1 MPRLGWDMKVGSV
14 AEWLK
19 HDGDRVEVGE
29 AICTIAG
36 DKATTELEALD
47 EGILRIPPQSPEP
60 GEEVPVGTLL
70 AYLLAPG
77 EDVAAEKPPFP
88 PGAHRRPP
96 LPLGEGGGED
106 NASAHTK
113 PSPALRAVSST
124 PRGTGL
130 IAPDDGSRRIVASPR
145 ARRAAAALGVDWRA
159 LVGTGRGG
167 RVLERDVQH
176 ASEQAEPVE
185 AAVRMQGV
193 RRLTAER
200 MALSARTVAPVTLT
214 TEPSTHPAASS
225 SLSCATPD
233 TNPSRQ
239 LPVSPG
245 A

>member
-1 MPRLGWDMKVGSV
+1 MPAEVVMPRLGWDMKVGSV

-113 PSPALRAVSST
+113 PSPA
-124 PRGTGL
+124 
-130 IAPDDGSRRIVASPR
+130 
-145 ARRAAAALGVDWRA
+145 
-159 LVGTGRGG
+159 
-167 RVLERDVQH
+167 
-176 ASEQAEPVE
+176 
-185 AAVRMQGV
+185 
-193 RRLTAER
+193 
-200 MALSARTVAPVTLT
+200 
-214 TEPSTHPAASS
+214 
-225 SLSCATPD
+225 
-233 TNPSRQ
+233 
-239 LPVSPG
+239 
-245 A
+245 